1 MLNSPA
7 RAYCVLCASIAT
19 GTLND
24 HAQPGKYAPHVRLS
38 RRTKI
43 DLLKRIPLFAG
54 CSRAELE
61 AVSSVADE
69 LRLPAGRVL
78 MRQGAPGRELFVLVE
93 GEVRVERDGVT
104 IAVRR
109 GGDFIG
115 ELALITGRPRSATVT
130 AVTDLQTLVLERLN
144 FDRLLRDVPTIAAKV
159 LKAVAE
165 RLPPE
170 DA

>member
-1 MLNSPA
+1 MPLS
-7 RAYCVLCASIAT
+7 RAS
-19 GTLND
+19 TLS
-24 HAQPGKYAPHVRLS
+24 YVRLS

-43 DLLKRIPLFAG
+43 DLLRGIPLFAG

-61 AVSSVADE
+61 EISRVADE

-93 GEVRVERDGVT
+93 GEVRVERDGAT
-104 IAVRR
+104 IAVRS
-109 GGDFIG
+109 GGDFFG
-115 ELALITGRPRSATVT
+115 ELALVTGRPRTATVT
-130 AVTDLQTLVLERLN
+130 ATTDLQTLVLDRRS
-144 FDRLLRDVPTIAAKV
+144 FDRLLRDMPTIAAKV

-170 DA
+170 EA

>member
-1 MLNSPA
+1 M
-7 RAYCVLCASIAT
+7 
-19 GTLND
+19 
-24 HAQPGKYAPHVRLS
+24 RLS

-43 DLLKRIPLFAG
+43 DLLKGIPLFAG

-61 AVSSVADE
+61 AVSRVADE
-69 LRLPAGRVL
+69 LWLPRGRVL
-78 MRQGAPGRELFVLVE
+78 MRQGTPGRELFVLVE
-93 GEVRVERDGVT
+93 GEVTVERDGAT
-104 IAVRR
+104 IAVRH
-109 GGDFIG
+109 GSDFFG
-115 ELALITGRPRSATVT
+115 ELALVTGRPRTATVT
-130 AVTDLQTLVLERLN
+130 ATSDLQTLVLNGLD